1 MNPAARLA
9 LATLAAV
16 AAGQPALAQTSRGGS
31 GGASSQIMQQ
41 YQQLSAERTALLA
54 DSARLKQE
62 LQDAKTELAAVRKER
77 DALRGRSGAGA
88 KELEKAIADRAA
100 AEQGAADLRKRLET
114 LLAKYKETIG
124 VLEGVEGEKAS
135 LGRDL
140 GAANR
145 ALDQCAANNVVLYDL
160 NNEVLK
166 RWEQEGFWSRLSK
179 VEPLTRLKR
188 IELENAI
195 DEYRART
202 DAVKLRTPPAAAA
215 TPAAPK
221 P

>member
-1 MNPAARLA
+1 MHAAVRLA
-9 LATLAAV
+9 IVTLAAV
-16 AAGQPALAQTSRGGS
+16 AAVEPAPAQTSRGGA
-31 GGASSQIMQQ
+31 GGANSQIMQQ
-41 YQQLSAERTALLA
+41 YQQLSAERTTLLA
-54 DSARLKQE
+54 ESARLKQE
-62 LQDAKTELAAVRKER
+62 LQDAKAELATARKER

-88 KELEKAIADRAA
+88 KELEKANADRAA
-100 AEQGAADLRKRLET
+100 AEQGAAELRKRLDA

-145 ALDQCAANNVVLYDL
+145 SLDQCAANNVALFDL
-160 NNEVLK
+160 NNEILK

-202 DAVKLRTPPAAAA
+202 DAVKLRTPPAAA
-215 TPAAPK
+215 TPLAPK